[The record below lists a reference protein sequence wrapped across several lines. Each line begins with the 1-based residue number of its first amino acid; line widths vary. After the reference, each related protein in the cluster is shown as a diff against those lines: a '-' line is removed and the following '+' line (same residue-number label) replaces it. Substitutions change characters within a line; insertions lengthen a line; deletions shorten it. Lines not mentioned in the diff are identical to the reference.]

1 MNDVDGWIT
10 IGTRL
15 DTKKLDQ
22 QLKQQQRQLKQYEK
36 ENEKYTQLK
45 TKYEQDL
52 SAFEK
57 EEKKYQDLTN
67 QAEKYEKQIK
77 KLQEE
82 RRKFTFI
89 GEDGKTYINANDLPK
104 AEELDKKIEEI
115 RRKESNLDGEIL
127 KQGELIEKNADKYE
141 KQSKELDDIN
151 LKLKANAQN
160 QSLIKGEI
168 EETTKNLNASK
179 AMNYFNEQSKGINKV
194 IKRIGSWALALIG
207 IRGAYSAIS
216 RAMSTLSSFNKE
228 LKDDLSYIR
237 ISLAS
242 ALEPIINSIIDGVYT
257 ILQYV
262 QYLIY
267 QWTGHNIFENANK
280 NLKKANEN
288 ARKLQKTMASFDE
301 ANTVSKKQEG
311 ITPTRDLSN
320 VKSIDEFPKWIQT
333 LDKYKDELAII
344 VGTIAGLFAINKIS
358 GWLSNLGLLFTG
370 KNGLN
375 SILSTLGEIALV
387 AGSIKLIISIS
398 QKIKSEMKELSDQ
411 LQKMR
416 ENAEIV
422 FKKWLDETDD
432 VDELAG
438 RQKQIVK
445 NGTEATKQSKKL
457 INNIVGAGKEYAK
470 NAEQALNW
478 NYDILKKEYEIWV
491 QNGKTREEAEKL
503 TKQFEGQGLFA
514 EEIVRAMADQGM
526 NISDARKK
534 AKELNDMS
542 YEIFK
547 TWIFT
552 KDETKKVENNTEGMV
567 KNTKNTKNNIDDIN
581 NTDIK
586 DKSFKITPELETNKM
601 DLSLSSWINKLKPK
615 IEEFFSKN
623 GFISNLIKKMPGV
636 KKTLDLFGIPYAKGG
651 IAYNPIKLA
660 SGAIINRPSLGVP
673 IGGERGMEGVVPLT
687 DSQQMDLLGRAI
699 GKYLNIRATIPV
711 EFGNRQIAR
720 IVREI
725 MAEDDF
731 ASNR

>member
-1 MNDVDGWIT
+1 MENVDGWIT

-15 DTKKLDQ
+15 DTKQLERQLKTQQQ
-22 QLKQQQRQLKQYEK
+22 QLKRYEK
-36 ENEKYTQLK
+36 ESEINIELKKKAEKDLEPYQEEVKEVQKLLEESQKVEATEEQRAFDEKMLQDRLDQINEKYA
-45 TKYEQDL
+45 EQI
-52 SAFEK
+52 ENYNK
-57 EEKKYQDLTN
+57 V
-67 QAEKYEKQIK
+67 
-77 KLQEE
+77 
-82 RRKFTFI
+82 
-89 GEDGKTYINANDLPK
+89 NA
-104 AEELDKKIEEI
+104 KIEE
-115 RRKESNLDGEIL
+115 NT
-127 KQGELIEKNADKYE
+127 Y
-141 KQSKELDDIN
+141 
-151 LKLKANAQN
+151 N
-160 QSLIKGEI
+160 QSLLKGQI
-168 EETTKNLNASK
+168 EETNKELNANK
-179 AMNYFNEQSKGINKV
+179 ARDYFNEQGKGINKA
-194 IKRIGSWALALIG
+194 IKKIGRWALALIG

-242 ALEPIINSIIDGVYT
+242 ALEPVINSIIDGIYT

-301 ANTVSKKQEG
+301 ANTVNKKQEG
-311 ITPTRDLSN
+311 ITPTRDLSK

-387 AGSIKLIISIS
+387 AGSIKLIITIS
-398 QKIKSEMKELSDQ
+398 QKIKSEMKELADQ

-542 YEIFK
+542 YEVFK
-547 TWIFT
+547 TWVFT
-552 KDETKKVENNTEGMV
+552 KDETKKVENNTEGMA
-567 KNTKNTKNNIDDIN
+567 KNTKDTKNNIDDIN
-581 NTDIK
+581 KTDIK
-586 DKSFKITPELETNKM
+586 DKTFKITPELNNK
-601 DLSLSSWINKLKPK
+601 SWLDKLKND
-615 IEEFFSKN
+615 IENFFSKSN
-623 GFISNLIKKMPGV
+623 FLSNLFKKLPNV
-636 KKTLDLFGIPYAKGG
+636 KNVLTLLGIPYAKGG

-660 SGAIINRPSLGVP
+660 SGAVINRPSLGVP
-673 IGGERGMEGVVPLT
+673 IGGERGMEGVIPLT

-699 GKYLNIRATIPV
+699 GRYLNIRATIPV
-711 EFGNRQIAR
+711 EIGNRQIAR
-720 IVREI
+720 IFREI